1 MEIIYHESKRK
12 KETTQSSDAD
22 KKMPGRFYLNR
33 TCEIFIRKIFFAQM
47 NTVNTRNKKT
57 ISKQPHRHGS
67 LFLYTYFISIVNFR
81 SIT

>member
-47 NTVNTRNKKT
+47 NTVNTRNKKQ
-57 ISKQPHRHGS
+57 SQNS
-67 LFLYTYFISIVNFR
+67 LTGTEVCFYIRILLVL
-81 SIT
+81 